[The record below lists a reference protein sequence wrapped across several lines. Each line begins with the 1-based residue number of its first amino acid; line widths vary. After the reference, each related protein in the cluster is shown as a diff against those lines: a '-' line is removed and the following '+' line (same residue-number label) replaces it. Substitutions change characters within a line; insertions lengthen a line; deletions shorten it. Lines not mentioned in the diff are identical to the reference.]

1 MANSLLPMSAGFATC
16 MSLIVSIGAQ
26 NAFVLRQG
34 LRRHAVLLVVAI
46 CIASDV
52 ALIALGVGGFGTLVA
67 RSPLLLTL
75 CTVAGGCFLL
85 AYGLLAAR
93 RALRP
98 SAALDA
104 GTGETGSRRRAALT
118 CLAMTWLNPQTYL
131 ETILLIGSVA
141 AGYGAM
147 RWEFGAGA
155 LAASCVWFVALGF
168 GARLLTGFFARPS
181 SWRVLDGAIAVMM
194 VSLGTSLLAGL

>member
-1 MANSLLPMSAGFATC
+1 MADALLPMSAGFATC

-52 ALIALGVGGFGTLVA
+52 VLIALGVGGFGALVV
-67 RSPLLLTL
+67 RSPLLLTA
-75 CTVAGGCFLL
+75 CTVLGGCFLL
-85 AYGLLAAR
+85 GYGFLAAR

-104 GTGETGSRRRAALT
+104 GTGAAGSRRSAVLT

>member
-1 MANSLLPMSAGFATC
+1 MANALLPMSAGFATC

-34 LRRHAVLLVVAI
+34 LRRHAVLLVVTI
-46 CIASDV
+46 CVVSDV
-52 ALIALGVGGFGTLVA
+52 ILIALGVGGFGTLVTS
-67 RSPLLLTL
+67 SPTLLTL
-75 CTVAGGCFLL
+75 CTVIGGCFLL
-85 AYGLLAAR
+85 CYGFLAAR

-98 SAALDA
+98 ASGLEA
-104 GTGETGSRRRAALT
+104 GTGETSSRRRAALT

-168 GARLLTGFFARPS
+168 GARLLTGFFSRPG
-181 SWRVLDGAIAVMM
+181 SWRVLDGVIAVMM
-194 VSLGTSLLAGL
+194 VSLGTSLLAGV

>member
-1 MANSLLPMSAGFATC
+1 MAHALLPMSAGFATC

-52 ALIALGVGGFGTLVA
+52 ALIALGVGGFGTLVTG
-67 RSPLLLTL
+67 SPTLLTA

-85 AYGLLAAR
+85 CYGFLAAR
-93 RALRP
+93 RAFRP
-98 SAALDA
+98 GTGLEA
-104 GTGETGSRRRAALT
+104 GTGATGSRRRAALT

-147 RWEFGAGA
+147 RWEFGLGA
-155 LAASCVWFVALGF
+155 LAASCVWFLALGF
-168 GARLLTGFFARPS
+168 GARLLTGLFARPGA
-181 SWRVLDGAIAVMM
+181 WRVLDGVIAVMM
-194 VSLGTSLLAGL
+194 VSLGASLLAGA